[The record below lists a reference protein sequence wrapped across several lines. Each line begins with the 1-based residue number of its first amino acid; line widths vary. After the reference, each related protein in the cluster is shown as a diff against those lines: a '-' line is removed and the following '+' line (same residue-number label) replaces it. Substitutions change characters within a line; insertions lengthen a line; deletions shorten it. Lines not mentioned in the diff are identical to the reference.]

1 MPPAPGFPGSHPALT
16 GSSSSPG
23 KVSLA
28 HQLTSTPPF
37 SRYKN
42 WHSGQGFP
50 EAFSGAGLP
59 TLITSCRPP
68 HNPVEESPHLTHV
81 DTETQKADL
90 LGVVQPPADVGQ
102 AVLTTAGT
110 LGRLPEGLLSQMP
123 ALPAPS
129 APRCPWELAC
139 ASSLGWPDTSP
150 PPGPPSLRS
159 HGSLP
164 CLTSPPFHNS
174 PPGPGAHISQPLLQ
188 PFPLPRV
195 PFPSVLSKPT
205 LPATSLSSLGCQ
217 NLFQTFPIPCAYLL
231 STRRPGSSVPALPG
245 EGTRQYPQL
254 PIKAGQAWCPRS
266 GKECYGDGAVPVLG
280 GHGGVSLG

>member
-16 GSSSSPG
+16 GSSSPPG

-28 HQLTSTPPF
+28 HQLTSRPPF
-37 SRYKN
+37 SRYAN

-68 HNPVEESPHLTHV
+68 HNPVEESPHLTDV

-90 LGVVQPPADVGQ
+90 LGVIQPPADVGQ
-102 AVLTTAGT
+102 AALTTAGT

-159 HGSLP
+159 RGSLP
-164 CLTSPPFHNS
+164 CLTSPP
-174 PPGPGAHISQPLLQ
+174 
-188 PFPLPRV
+188 PLP
-195 PFPSVLSKPT
+195 
-205 LPATSLSSLGCQ
+205 Q
-217 NLFQTFPIPCAYLL
+217 L
-231 STRRPGSSVPALPG
+231 STLARRSHLTASAPAIPS
-245 EGTRQYPQL
+245 T
-254 PIKAGQAWCPRS
+254 
-266 GKECYGDGAVPVLG
+266 
-280 GHGGVSLG
+280 